1 MLHFTYLLR
10 TFSDLLWQ
18 DQYSKM
24 PGVACNRWRNSG
36 WCAGSHNNEK
46 VYIHLWIFTQ
56 GAGSLPESSDNS
68 LQPVPEW
75 LPRGETLPQPEN
87 RFVIMSTFIMACQH
101 CHYLWNSDPSEAE
114 AQHLFLMED
123 SSVHLS
129 QNFSFKA
136 HFVLFLVGI
145 STNGTKTQLFA
156 CRGKLKIQRI
166 HLVC

>member
-1 MLHFTYLLR
+1 MLFNCYTSPTCSGLSVTSCGKISTPKCRELHLIGSETLVDVQVVTTMRKFTYIAEYLHR
-10 TFSDLLWQ
+10 VQ
-18 DQYSKM
+18 
-24 PGVACNRWRNSG
+24 
-36 WCAGSHNNEK
+36 
-46 VYIHLWIFTQ
+46 
-56 GAGSLPESSDNS
+56 GSLPESSDNS

-114 AQHLFLMED
+114 AQHLFLMKD

-136 HFVLFLVGI
+136 KFILF
-145 STNGTKTQLFA
+145 
-156 CRGKLKIQRI
+156 
-166 HLVC
+166 